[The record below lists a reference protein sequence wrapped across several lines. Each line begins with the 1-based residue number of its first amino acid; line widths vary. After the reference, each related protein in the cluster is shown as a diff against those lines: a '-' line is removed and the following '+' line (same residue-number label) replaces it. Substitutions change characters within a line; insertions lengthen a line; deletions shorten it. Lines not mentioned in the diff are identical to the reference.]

1 MANTKSAQKQ
11 ARQNIEKRERNLA
24 RRTAIKTAVKKVLT
38 SIEKSEPLDVI
49 QGLLRDAEAKLSRA
63 KSKGVIHS
71 NTAER
76 KIGRLAK
83 KVAAVQ
89 KENVKPAKK
98 K

>member
-11 ARQNIEKRERNLA
+11 ARQNIVARQRNLA

-38 SIEKSEPLDVI
+38 SIEKSDSIEAI
-49 QGLLRDAEAKLSRA
+49 QGLLKEAEAKLARA
-63 KSKGVIHS
+63 KNKGVLHA
-71 NTAER
+71 NTARR

-83 KVAAVQ
+83 RVAALQ
-89 KENVKPAKK
+89 KEQLAPAKK